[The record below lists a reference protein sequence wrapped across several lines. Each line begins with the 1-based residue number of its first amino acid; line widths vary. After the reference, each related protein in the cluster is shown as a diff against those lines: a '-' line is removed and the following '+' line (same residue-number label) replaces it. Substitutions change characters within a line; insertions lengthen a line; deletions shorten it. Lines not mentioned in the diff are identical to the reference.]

1 MKDEQAEIDF
11 YEEQVA
17 RSTRKVQ
24 QKLRKDEQ
32 AEILFDEWEKVVPTK
47 ERSPKIMMITT
58 PVHRTPVFF
67 GLDLAKEEDVFK
79 EMSEGLEPYF
89 FTFGYEHKPYG
100 IGYYAVVYAKDAG
113 LACACMHR
121 HFGARWASQY
131 TSADKA
137 GVRKY
142 NLSEIPESPFYAE

>member
-32 AEILFDEWEKVVPTK
+32 VAILFDEWEKLASIRKMQPNILMTA
-47 ERSPKIMMITT
+47 S
-58 PVHRTPVFF
+58 PVHTEPVFI
-67 GLDLAKEEDVFK
+67 GIDLAKEEDRNM
-79 EMSEGLEPYF
+79 EHHF